1 MYYNKMALVLMM
13 WIYFITVSHY
23 IHCRVITI
31 NSSGKNRDSCCTTGN
46 CLCNSLHRA
55 LQSIKSDTILNI
67 TDNVLLDDIVEV
79 ENLNNIT
86 VTGNNVVVMCNNT
99 GGVSW
104 RSGDNIHIEGITWN
118 QCGNPEG
125 PITSA
130 MEFNNVFRL
139 SIVKCTFQYSKA
151 CRTISLSAQKGDV
164 SVYIAN
170 SNFLFNGNSSQSKLD
185 CSVFYCLLE
194 SPLNLSVIVEHS
206 VISSNEI
213 LGALLYNNANS
224 SHIIFSNLTVSNNSQ
239 GGVRVVSTMSYMIFD
254 ILLSTFIQNNNG
266 ALALNMSRNDLM
278 NLSQVTF
285 TSNTGAYNSRGAAL
299 YVIAHGDN
307 LIYMSHCNLEY
318 NNANY
323 GDSIVYIASQDQ
335 TCTLSSSSSS
345 SSSNITVLVNASR
358 FVNNQLG
365 SVLHLSHVMLRFH
378 DFTLFQNNSAEA
390 GAAIYVEQNSLITV
404 DDESL
409 VKFVDNVASLR
420 GGAIYSDLSNC
431 INNGILFSY
440 LSNFSSIEFIN
451 NAARISGN
459 SIYFNIPK
467 SCKVQRDYTKN
478 DSVAYIPYKLKYTQ
492 SHNVNGPPIASSPYS
507 ISLCSSKCNPT
518 GENCFIAEKKM
529 LGQVISFVAT
539 VCDYFNAVAET
550 VQFRMECSNCDTKYR
565 LLNNELLFN
574 SKLPNKISVFTAG
587 AHKDVVNDTNV
598 TLEVTSVLSDNY
610 KEFSARLSFILS
622 TCYNGFSFRSASQ
635 RCDCYYNS
643 SDKNIVQCQRNYAE
657 IKLGYWFG
665 IIFNKQTTSLC
676 PISYCNFNHRTKT
689 KGDYYVLPGTVD
701 GQCSLYRTGLLCS
714 DCKPGYT
721 LSYNSFKCIKTD
733 FCSSGMTALVI
744 ALTFIYWTVIV
755 AVLFGLT
762 FYFNPQVSSG
772 YFNGVIYFYS
782 IVDILLIRNL
792 YVEDGVFYAVAV
804 LSSFTKLTPKV
815 LGRLCLLKGLDAID
829 QQFIQYS
836 HVLCV
841 SFILIGIVI
850 AAKCFTKLALY
861 VNRCISC
868 VTYLF
873 LLLSY
878 TTITST
884 SLQLLRG
891 VQYDDNDGVF
901 VYLSPHIKYFTHRH
915 AVYGTVALLCG
926 FTVVI
931 GLPLLLVIEPFLRK
945 KIIFK
950 RFIQIIKFK
959 PILEQ
964 FQGSYNDNYQ
974 SFAANYLLCR
984 LVIML
989 IVYFGNSNYSS
1000 MVYYMQTAC
1009 AIMVINQ
1016 LCFRPYK
1023 KHVLNV
1029 LDTAI
1034 LLTVLLVVNLN
1045 NFDFSEAITVGLVC
1059 TLLFIPFLLLLG
1071 VGFAKPIEAL
1081 RMKWKIFNVTPMIRR
1096 YVICVD
1102 N

>member
-1 MYYNKMALVLMM
+1 MALVLMI
-13 WIYFITVSHY
+13 WIYFIIVSHY
-23 IHCRVITI
+23 IHCRVIII
-31 NSSGKNRDSCCTTGN
+31 NSSGRNIDNCCTKGN
-46 CLCNSLHRA
+46 CPCSSLHHA
-55 LQSIKSDTILNI
+55 LQSVKSDTILNV
-67 TDNVLLDDIVEV
+67 TDNVSLDDIVHIEV
-79 ENLNNIT
+79 ENLNNVT
-86 VTGNNVVVMCNNT
+86 LTGNNVVVMCNNT

-104 RSGDNIHIEGITWN
+104 RSGDNILIEGITWD
-118 QCGNPEG
+118 QCGNPGG
-125 PITSA
+125 PTTSA
-130 MEFNNVFRL
+130 IEFNNVFRI
-139 SIVKCTFQYSKA
+139 SIIKCTFQYSKA
-151 CRTISLSAQKGDV
+151 CRTISLSAQEGDV

-185 CSVFYCLLE
+185 CGVFYCLLE
-194 SPLNLSVIVEHS
+194 SPLNLTIVIEHS
-206 VISSNEI
+206 IISSNEI
-213 LGALLYNNANS
+213 PGTLLYNS
-224 SHIIFSNLTVSNNSQ
+224 SHVIFSNLTVFNNSQ
-239 GGVRVVSTMSYMIFD
+239 GGVRVTSTRSYVTLD
-254 ILLSTFIQNNNG
+254 ILSSTFIQNNNG
-266 ALALNMSRNDLM
+266 ALVLNMSRNNLV

-285 TSNTGAYNSRGAAL
+285 IRNTGAYDSQGAAL

-307 LIYMSHCNLEY
+307 LIHMFHCNFED
-318 NNANY
+318 NSANH
-323 GDSIVYIASQDQ
+323 GDSIVHIASQYQ
-335 TCTLSSSSSS
+335 PCARSSS
-345 SSSNITVLVNASR
+345 SSSNNVTVLVNASR

-365 SVLHLSHVMLRFH
+365 SVLHLSHVMLEFH

-390 GAAIYVEQNSLITV
+390 GAAIYVERNSLITV

-409 VKFVDNVASLR
+409 VKFVDNAASLR

-431 INNGILFSY
+431 INNGILFNY
-440 LSNFSSIEFIN
+440 FSNFSSVVFIN

-492 SHNVNGPPIASSPYS
+492 SRNVNGPPIAASPYR
-507 ISLCSSKCNPT
+507 ISLCSSKCSLT

-574 SKLPNKISVFTAG
+574 SKLPNKISIFTAG

-598 TLEVTSVLSDNY
+598 TLKVTSVLSDNY

-622 TCYNGFSFRSASQ
+622 ACYNGFLFRSASQ
-635 RCDCYYNS
+635 KCDCYYNS
-643 SDKNIVQCQRNYAE
+643 SDKNIVQCQGNYAE

-665 IIFNKQTTSLC
+665 FIFNKQTTSLC
-676 PISYCNFNHRTKT
+676 PIGYCNFNHRTKT

-701 GQCSLYRTGLLCS
+701 DQCSLHRTGLLCS

-721 LSYNSFKCIKTD
+721 LSYNSFKCIKVD
-733 FCSSGMTALVI
+733 LCSSRMTVLVI

-772 YFNGVIYFYS
+772 YFNAVIYFYS
-782 IVDILLIRNL
+782 IVDILLVRNL
-792 YVEDGVFYAVAV
+792 YVKDGVFYAVAV
-804 LSSFTKLTPKV
+804 LSSFNKLTPQV
-815 LGRLCLLKGLDAID
+815 LSRLCLLKGLDAID
-829 QQFIQYS
+829 QQFIHYS
-836 HVLCV
+836 HVLCT
-841 SFILIGIVI
+841 SFILIGIVV
-850 AAKCFTKLALY
+850 AAKCFTKLAFY
-861 VNRCISC
+861 VDRCISC

-878 TTITST
+878 TSITST

-901 VYLSPHIKYFTHRH
+901 VYLSPHIKYFNHRH
-915 AVYGTVALLCG
+915 GAYGTVALLCG
-926 FTVVI
+926 LTVVI
-931 GLPLLLVIEPFLRK
+931 GLPLLLIVEPFLRK
-945 KIIFK
+945 IAIFK
-950 RFIQIIKFK
+950 RVLQIIKFK
-959 PILEQ
+959 PILDQ
-964 FQGSYNDNYQ
+964 FQSSYKDNYQ

-989 IVYFGNSNYSS
+989 IVYFGNSDYSS

-1009 AIMVINQ
+1009 AITVINQ

-1034 LLTVLLVVNLN
+1034 LLIVLLVVNLN
-1045 NFDFSEAITVGLVC
+1045 NFDFPEATTVGLVC
-1059 TLLFIPFLLLLG
+1059 TLLFIPLLLLLG

-1081 RMKWKIFNVTPMIRR
+1081 RVKWQIFNVTPMIRR
-1096 YVICVD
+1096 
-1102 N
+1102 